1 MGKAIDRNLSFVDI
15 RLIFAQIALEDDV
28 LPLFLPANKTDM
40 FHQFI
45 GDGANVFI
53 AIAAVIVGFAAALG
67 FVDFRKTTKKE
78 DEEHHH

>member
-1 MGKAIDRNLSFVDI
+1 M
-15 RLIFAQIALEDDV
+15 
-28 LPLFLPANKTDM
+28 PLFLPSNKTDM

-67 FVDFRKTTKKE
+67 FVDFRRTTKKE
-78 DEEHHH
+78 NDDHH